1 MIFLETKMKQ
11 HNFNSQKYVGNF
23 SARINQFTTYKNT
36 VNFFIMLFVILAL
49 VPISVF
55 AQSDTI
61 DVIQVEHPQ
70 YMIEKYGEGVLVKS
84 FGEIDITYRTEALKI
99 THTSP
104 DGISDIHSIQTT
116 TDGYYEIYFQHD
128 WDSPVGTYLISTARN
143 SVEIG
148 TTSYDLIQNQS
159 YQSTEEIMA
168 EYNKESS
175 KESNI
180 IGSISNND
188 VIPSKIPNWVKTV
201 FGWYYLDKI
210 SEGQVISA
218 IEYLITKNIIK
229 LD

>member
-1 MIFLETKMKQ
+1 MI
-11 HNFNSQKYVGNF
+11 
-23 SARINQFTTYKNT
+23 
-36 VNFFIMLFVILAL
+36 LFVILVL

-61 DVIQVEHPQ
+61 DVIEVEHPQ
-70 YMIEKYGEGVLVKS
+70 YTIEKYGEGVLVKP

-116 TDGYYEIYFQHD
+116 TDGYYEIYFQHG
-128 WDSPVGTYLISTARN
+128 WDSPMGTYLISTARN

-148 TTSYDLIQNQS
+148 TTSYDLIQEQS

-168 EYNKESS
+168 EYNKEDS

-180 IGSISNND
+180 TGSISNND

>member
-1 MIFLETKMKQ
+1 MKQ
-11 HNFNSQKYVGNF
+11 RNFNSQNYKSKFF
-23 SARINQFTTYKNT
+23 SHDKSFYNIKNIM
-36 VNFFIMLFVILAL
+36 NFFMILFVILVL

-61 DVIQVEHPQ
+61 DVIEVEHPQ
-70 YMIEKYGEGVLVKS
+70 YTIEKYGEKVLVKS
-84 FGEIDITYRTEALKI
+84 FGEVDITYRTVALKI
-99 THTSP
+99 THTTP
-104 DGISDIHSIQTT
+104 DGTSNIHSIKTT
-116 TDGYYEIYFQHD
+116 TNGYYEIYFQHD
-128 WDSPVGTYLISTARN
+128 WDSPMGTYLISTARN

-168 EYNKESS
+168 EYNKEDS

-180 IGSISNND
+180 TGSISNND

>member
-1 MIFLETKMKQ
+1 MFPCEGDANLDSSTNIQDIVLIVNHIVSGLELIGDA
-11 HNFNSQKYVGNF
+11 FDNSD
-23 SARINQFTTYKNT
+23 
-36 VNFFIMLFVILAL
+36 VNND
-49 VPISVF
+49 
-55 AQSDTI
+55 DTI
-61 DVIQVEHPQ
+61 DVIEVEHPQ
-70 YMIEKYGEGVLVKS
+70 YTIEKYGEGVLVKS

-116 TDGYYEIYFQHD
+116 TDGYYEIYFQHG
-128 WDSPVGTYLISTARN
+128 WDSPMGTYLISTARN

-148 TTSYDLIQNQS
+148 TTSYDLIQDQL

-168 EYNKESS
+168 EYNKEDS

-180 IGSISNND
+180 TRSISNND

-218 IEYLITKNIIK
+218 IEYLVTKNIIK